1 MAAESEFYL
10 KPTGRMTGTAAAN
23 ACAEGAAARLAGGS
37 VAFNAAELIRRN
49 GSARDVS
56 AIGLNGLHSCH
67 HRHDADLSAAIETRL
82 QALVTP
88 RPAFADLSL
97 DRPRLM
103 GVVNVTPDSFSDGGR
118 YASRPAAIAHS
129 RALMAAGADILDI
142 GGEST
147 RPGAAPVSIAE
158 ELDRVVPIIEEL
170 AKEGALVSIDTR
182 RAAVMRAA
190 LAAGARIVND
200 VTALAG
206 DPESLPIV
214 AESGAAVVLMHMQG
228 EPRTMQQDP
237 TYRDAPLDIYD
248 FFAERIAACTAAGI
262 DPARIAL
269 DPGIG
274 FGKRDPH
281 NLAIL
286 ADLALYHGF
295 GCALL
300 LGVSRKSFI
309 GRLSRG
315 EDASQRL
322 GGSLAAAIAGLDRGV
337 QVIRVHDVAET
348 AQAVAIWQ
356 AIADT

>member
-1 MAAESEFYL
+1 MAAGSELYL
-10 KPTGRMTGTAAAN
+10 RPTGLMTGAAAAN
-23 ACAEGAAARLAGGS
+23 ACAAGLAARLAGGP
-37 VAFNAAELIRRN
+37 VAFSAAEVVRRE
-49 GSARDVS
+49 GAGRDIEVCDLD
-56 AIGLNGLHSCH
+56 ALRSC
-67 HRHDADLSAAIETRL
+67 RLRDDVERSAAIEERL
-82 QALVTP
+82 QIATAS
-88 RPAFADLSL
+88 RPPFAGLTI

-118 YASRPAAIAHS
+118 YASRDAAIS
-129 RALMAAGADILDI
+129 QGRSLMAAGADILDI

-147 RPGAAPVSIAE
+147 RPGATPVSVGE
-158 ELDRVVPIIEEL
+158 ELDRVVPVVAAL
-170 AKEGALVSIDTR
+170 ANEGALVSIDTR
-182 RAAVMRAA
+182 RAIVMRAA

-206 DPESLPIV
+206 DPEGLAAV

-228 EPRTMQQDP
+228 DPHTMQQDP

-248 FFAERIAACTAAGI
+248 FFAARLAACAAAGI

-274 FGKRDPH
+274 FGKRDTH

-286 ADLALYHGF
+286 ADLALYHAL

-315 EDASQRL
+315 EDAAHRL
-322 GGSLAAAIAGLDRGV
+322 GGSLAAAIAGIDRGV
-337 QVIRVHDVAET
+337 QIVRVHDVAET
-348 AQAVAIWQ
+348 AQAISIWQ
-356 AIADT
+356 AIATT

>member
-1 MAAESEFYL
+1 
-10 KPTGRMTGTAAAN
+10 
-23 ACAEGAAARLAGGS
+23 
-37 VAFNAAELIRRN
+37 
-49 GSARDVS
+49 
-56 AIGLNGLHSCH
+56 
-67 HRHDADLSAAIETRL
+67 
-82 QALVTP
+82 
-88 RPAFADLSL
+88 
-97 DRPRLM
+97 M

-118 YASRPAAIAHS
+118 YAARDTAIAHG
-129 RALMAAGADILDI
+129 RALKAAGADILDV

-147 RPGAAPVSIAE
+147 RPGAAPVSIGE
-158 ELDRVVPIIEEL
+158 ELDRVVPVIEAL
-170 AKEGALVSIDTR
+170 AGEGALVSVDTR

-206 DPESLPIV
+206 DSESLSVV
-214 AESGAAVVLMHMQG
+214 AASGAAVVLMHMQG

-248 FFAERIAACTAAGI
+248 FFAARLAVCAAAGI

-274 FGKRDPH
+274 FGKHDPH

-286 ADLALYHGF
+286 ADLALYHGL

-300 LGVSRKSFI
+300 LGASRKSFI

-315 EDASQRL
+315 EDAGHRL
-322 GGSLAAAIAGLDRGV
+322 AGSLAAALTGLERGV
-337 QVIRVHDVAET
+337 QILRVHDVAET
-348 AQAVAIWQ
+348 AQALAIWQ
-356 AIADT
+356 AIATA

>member
-1 MAAESEFYL
+1 MTGAVDFYL
-10 KPTGRMTGTAAAN
+10 RPSGLLTGAAAAN
-23 ACAEGAAARLAGGS
+23 VCGAGIGARLAGGP
-37 VAFNAAELIRRN
+37 VAFNAAEVIRRT
-49 GSARDVS
+49 GVTRDIAVS
-56 AIGLNGLHSCH
+56 ALNTLRSC
-67 HRHDADLSAAIETRL
+67 RLRDDVDRSAAIEERL
-82 QALVTP
+82 RAITAS
-88 RPAFADLSL
+88 RPPFAGLTL

-118 YASRPAAIAHS
+118 YASRDDAIAHGG
-129 RALMAAGADILDI
+129 ALMAAGADILDI

-147 RPGAAPVSIAE
+147 RPGAATVSIAE
-158 ELDRVVPIIEEL
+158 ELDRVVPVIAAL

-182 RAAVMRAA
+182 RAAVMREA

-206 DPESLPIV
+206 DPASLSIV
-214 AESGAAVVLMHMQG
+214 AESAAAVVLMHMQG

-237 TYRDAPLDIYD
+237 TYRDAPLDVYD
-248 FFAERIAACTAAGI
+248 FFAQRIAACVAAGI

-286 ADLALYHGF
+286 ADLALYHGL

-315 EDASQRL
+315 EDASHRL
-322 GGSLAAAIAGLDRGV
+322 AGSLAAAIAGLDRGV
-337 QVIRVHDVAET
+337 QIIRVHDLAET
-348 AQAVAIWQ
+348 AQAVAIWR
-356 AIADT
+356 AIATA

>member
-1 MAAESEFYL
+1 MSDPADFYL
-10 KPTGRMTGTAAAN
+10 KPEGLLMCTAAVN
-23 ACAEGAAARLAGGS
+23 ACAAGAGARLAGGP
-37 VAFNAAELIRRN
+37 VAFNAVEVIRRD
-49 GSARDVS
+49 GVRRDIAVSGLSAVRSCRLRDDV
-56 AIGLNGLHSCH
+56 
-67 HRHDADLSAAIETRL
+67 DLSAAIEERL
-82 QALVTP
+82 RIITAA
-88 RPAFADLSL
+88 RPPFAGMAL

-118 YASRPAAIAHS
+118 YASRDAAITHG

-147 RPGAAPVSIAE
+147 RPGAAIVSIDE
-158 ELDRVVPIIEEL
+158 ELNRVVPVIEAL
-170 AKEGALVSIDTR
+170 AEDGALVSIDSR
-182 RAAVMRAA
+182 RGAVMRAA

-206 DPESLPIV
+206 DPESLSIV
-214 AESGAAVVLMHMQG
+214 AASDAAVVLMHMQG

-237 TYRDAPLDIYD
+237 AYRDAPLDIYD
-248 FFAERIAACTAAGI
+248 FFAARIAACAVAGI
-262 DPARIAL
+262 GPARIAL

-286 ADLALYHGF
+286 ADLSLYHGL

-309 GRLSRG
+309 GRLSGG
-315 EDASQRL
+315 EDADHRL
-322 GGSLAAAIAGLDRGV
+322 PGSLAAALAGLDRGV
-337 QVIRVHDVAET
+337 QIIRVHDVADT
-348 AQAVAIWQ
+348 AQAVAIWR
-356 AIADT
+356 AIATP

>member
-1 MAAESEFYL
+1 MTGPVDFYL
-10 KPTGRMTGTAAAN
+10 KPSGLLTGAAAAN
-23 ACAEGAAARLAGGS
+23 ACAAGTGARLAGGP
-37 VAFNAAELIRRN
+37 VAFNAGEVIRRD
-49 GSARDVS
+49 GAMRDVAVS
-56 AIGLNGLHSCH
+56 AFSTLRSC
-67 HRHDADLSAAIETRL
+67 RLREDADLSSAIEERL
-82 QALVTP
+82 RAMTAP
-88 RPAFADLSL
+88 RPPFAGLTL

-118 YASRPAAIAHS
+118 YASRDAAVAHG

-147 RPGAAPVSIAE
+147 RPGAATVSIAE
-158 ELDRVVPIIEEL
+158 ERDRIVPVIAAL
-170 AKEGALVSIDTR
+170 AEDGALISVDTR
-182 RAAVMRAA
+182 RAAVMREA

-200 VTALAG
+200 VTALG
-206 DPESLPIV
+206 DPESLSVV

-248 FFAERIAACTAAGI
+248 FFVERVAGCTAAGI
-262 DPARIAL
+262 DRAHIAL

-286 ADLALYHGF
+286 ADLPLFHGL

-315 EDASQRL
+315 EDASRRL
-322 GGSLAAAIAGLDRGV
+322 GGSLAAAIAGLERGV
-337 QVIRVHDVAET
+337 QLIRVHDVAET
-348 AQAVAIWQ
+348 AQAVAIWH
-356 AIADT
+356 AIATT

>member
-1 MAAESEFYL
+1 VSDPADFYL
-10 KPTGRMTGTAAAN
+10 KPEGLLMCTAAVN
-23 ACAEGAAARLAGGS
+23 ACAAGAGARLAGGP
-37 VAFNAAELIRRN
+37 VAFNAVEVIRRN
-49 GSARDVS
+49 GVTRDIAVSGLSAVRFCRLRDDV
-56 AIGLNGLHSCH
+56 
-67 HRHDADLSAAIETRL
+67 DLSAAIEERL
-82 QALVTP
+82 RIITAA
-88 RPAFADLSL
+88 RPPFAGMAL

-118 YASRPAAIAHS
+118 YASRDAAIAHG

-147 RPGAAPVSIAE
+147 RPGAATVSIDE
-158 ELDRVVPIIEEL
+158 ELNRVVPVIEVL
-170 AKEGALVSIDTR
+170 AKDGALVSIDSR
-182 RAAVMRAA
+182 RGAVMRAA

-206 DPESLPIV
+206 DPESLSIV
-214 AESGAAVVLMHMQG
+214 AASEAAVVLMHMQG

-237 TYRDAPLDIYD
+237 AYRDAPLDIYD
-248 FFAERIAACTAAGI
+248 FFAARIAACAVAGI
-262 DPARIAL
+262 GPARIAL

-286 ADLALYHGF
+286 ADLALYHGL

-315 EDASQRL
+315 EDADHRL
-322 GGSLAAAIAGLDRGV
+322 PGSLAAALAGLDRGV
-337 QVIRVHDVAET
+337 QIIRVHDVAET
-348 AQAVAIWQ
+348 AQAVAIWR
-356 AIADT
+356 AIATP